1 MHELDAEPAGF
12 LRRNI
17 GVGLQSLIRLSQV
30 NEMVEACLDR
40 MPDLILEAP
49 DGRVVAIEAKA
60 AVSPGMRLANSR
72 HFDEH
77 TVDMKRLQ

>member
-40 MPDLILEAP
+40 MPVSAIHLRADAGHRSLGAQRTNLAADWGKILY
-49 DGRVVAIEAKA
+49 
-60 AVSPGMRLANSR
+60 
-72 HFDEH
+72 
-77 TVDMKRLQ
+77 